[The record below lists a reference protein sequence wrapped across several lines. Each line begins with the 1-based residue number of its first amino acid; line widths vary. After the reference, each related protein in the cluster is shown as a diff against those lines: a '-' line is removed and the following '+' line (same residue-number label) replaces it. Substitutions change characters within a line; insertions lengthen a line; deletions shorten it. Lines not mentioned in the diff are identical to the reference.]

1 MTLPVPS
8 DATPPVSPDASTS
21 AHLPWDA
28 DAVAT
33 LGPQLQR
40 EWQGLSAS
48 LRGELESVLTAITA
62 AEQAQAAGPSVLS
75 RVGTVVKPGMGT
87 IALSGVVT
95 GAALLGQPPS
105 PDTLTQIAVGYV
117 GAKAVVASVAGWI
130 GVTQAKAHAGAV
142 TADRAGVLAVREL
155 LDQADAAV
163 RAQGEAPA
171 DPARFAA
178 ALAAIG
184 QVRDRVAAWRVSLR
198 PALSLARQTREAPL
212 SPARRTQYR
221 QAIDRV
227 TTVAEA
233 YALDRAWREDA
244 ELRDRPD
251 LIALRVELLAKV
263 SPILV
268 GARELNG
275 PTSALPDIVQLAKG
289 SLDRFGD
296 PVPTVSKFVEAP
308 EAMTEAEAYESRL
321 QTLRFATSYPDAAT
335 GYAKH
340 FLTVGSKLSLYLEH
354 ALQQGGME
362 ASEAERLAL
371 GPTFG
376 KIAQQAL
383 RLVAERGRDAAHGP
397 ARLADPAF
405 FWALGSGLQD
415 GRDQLAKI
423 LREGRRQVRVGQ
435 RVEDPQVV
443 ADWNALTET
452 LARDVVKTDAVVTPP
467 AAPGRPERT
476 STPGQRL

>member
-1 MTLPVPS
+1 MTLPVSS
-8 DATPPVSPDASTS
+8 DVTPPVSSDAQTS
-21 AHLPWDA
+21 SRLPWDA
-28 DAVAT
+28 AAVAT
-33 LGPQLQR
+33 LGPQLQT

-48 LRGELESVLTAITA
+48 LRREIESVLTAITA
-62 AEQAQAAGPSVLS
+62 AEQAQATRPSLLS
-75 RVGTVVKPGMGT
+75 RVGGVVKPGMGT
-87 IALSGVVT
+87 IVLSGAVT
-95 GAALLGQPPS
+95 GAALIGKPPS
-105 PDTLTQIAVGYV
+105 PDTLTQIAAAYV
-117 GAKAVVASVAGWI
+117 GAKALAASVAGWMV
-130 GVTQAKAHAGAV
+130 VTQAKSHAGAV
-142 TADRAGVLAVREL
+142 AADRASVVAVRDL
-155 LDQADAAV
+155 LDQADACV
-163 RAQGEAPA
+163 RAQGDAPA
-171 DPARFAA
+171 DPALFGA

-184 QVRDRVAAWRVSLR
+184 QVRERVAAWRVSLR
-198 PALSLARQTREAPL
+198 PALSLARQTREALL

-221 QAIDRV
+221 QEIDRV
-227 TTVAEA
+227 HTVAEA

-289 SLDRFGD
+289 SLDRFSD
-296 PVPTVSKFVEAP
+296 PVPTVSKFVEDP
-308 EAMTEAEAYESRL
+308 EALAEAEAHEARL
-321 QTLRFATSYPDAAT
+321 RTLRFATSYPDIAT

-371 GPTFG
+371 APTFG

-383 RLVAERGRDAAHGP
+383 RLVAERGRDSSHGP
-397 ARLADPAF
+397 MRLADPAF
-405 FWALGSGLQD
+405 FAALGAGLQD

-423 LREGRRQVRVGQ
+423 MGEGRRQVRLGQ

-452 LARDVVKTDAVVTPP
+452 LARDVVKSDGVVTSPVGASSP
-467 AAPGRPERT
+467 ART
-476 STPGQRL
+476 ATPGPRL